1 MLRRALPEV
10 LAGDEN
16 LDRTVRWVH
25 VVDVPEPE
33 ELLRGGELV
42 LSTGLGPG
50 VEESSQ
56 RRFIRSL
63 SEQGAAGLMIEIG
76 YTYKRALPPALISEA
91 ATRGLPLIAS
101 HRPTRFVD
109 ITEAIHGALVDQR
122 LALLRRS
129 QDAGDRFTAIVL
141 ARRGLSDLLD
151 ELARTLQNPVAL
163 ENIAGQ
169 LIGFAPYES
178 TEQELLEAHLEYR
191 RAREPGQL
199 EGPGWLAAEV
209 TSRERPWGQVTVLE
223 LDSPLVPEDMVVVE
237 RGAQAV
243 ALQLLHEHH
252 EEQLRA
258 RARGSFL
265 VDLMH
270 GRVSEA
276 DARRRAAALDFAP
289 RRGTMLAAALGW
301 RSERWVELG
310 ETSEEAWATLMPAV
324 RSGGGGDRAV
334 LLGLDRAT
342 MLLVF
347 AVGDGEPS
355 DDALNKLAGELRAPL
370 RRRGLTEADAALAFG
385 GADGT
390 WSGVGR
396 KLERASGAVL
406 AARATLP
413 SAWRD
418 ARHRSL
424 ADLLYAMRSSP
435 ELLAFTRDQL
445 GPLFDERDQR
455 TRELLRTLEA
465 YLASSGRKADTARA
479 LHLTRQ
485 SLYMRLERLEKLLG
499 IDLSDPDVVLSL
511 HLAVRALRL
520 TQALSPD
527 ERR

>member
-1 MLRRALPEV
+1 VLRRALPEV
-10 LAGDEN
+10 VAGAEN

-25 VVDVPEPE
+25 VVDVPEPD

-50 VEESSQ
+50 LDEAAQ

-63 SEQGAAGLMIEIG
+63 SDQEAAGLLIEIG
-76 YTYKRALPPALISEA
+76 YAYKRALPAALVAEA
-91 ATRGLPLIAS
+91 VARGLPLIAT

-109 ITEAIHGALVDQR
+109 ITEAIHGALVDRR
-122 LALLRRS
+122 LAVLRRS
-129 QDAGDRFTAIVL
+129 QDAGDRLTGIVL
-141 ARRGLSDLLD
+141 ARRGLGALLD

-178 TEQELLEAHLEYR
+178 TEQDLLEAHLEYR

-199 EGPGWLAAEV
+199 EGAGWLAAEV

-223 LDSPLVPEDMVVVE
+223 LDSALVEEDRIVLE

-252 EEQLRA
+252 DEQLRA

-265 VDLMH
+265 LDLMH
-270 GRVSEA
+270 GRIGEP
-276 DARRRAAALDFAP
+276 DARRRAAALEFSP
-289 RRGTMLAAALGW
+289 RAGGMLAGAFGW

-310 ETSEEAWATLMPAV
+310 ETPEEAWATLMPAV
-324 RSGGGGDRAV
+324 RARGGGDHAV
-334 LLGLDRAT
+334 LLGLDQAT
-342 MLLVF
+342 MLLVCSI
-347 AVGDGEPS
+347 GDGEPS
-355 DDALNKLAGELRAPL
+355 DDALGTLAGELRGPL

-385 GADGT
+385 GTDLT
-390 WSGVGR
+390 WTGIGR

-413 SAWRD
+413 ALWRD

-424 ADLLYAMRSSP
+424 GDLLYAMRSSP

-445 GPLFDERDQR
+445 GPLFEERDQR

-499 IDLSDPDVVLSL
+499 VDLADPDVVLSL